1 VKPAE
6 VANPTLFDSVL
17 RFGDDAPPYFT
28 AITLADVFAAHA
40 MAALIQTSPGTSFVT
55 IAAHA
60 WAASDAMLW
69 RRAERL
75 RSPFVASDAAEPE
88 VEP

>member
-6 VANPTLFDSVL
+6 VANPTLFDSRTSTPVTTTET
-17 RFGDDAPPYFT
+17 YFT
-28 AITLADVFAAHA
+28 GITLGDVFAAHA
-40 MAALIQTSPGTSFVT
+40 MAALIQISPGTSFVT

-69 RRAERL
+69 RRAER
-75 RSPFVASDAAEPE
+75 RSPFVANDAAEPE